1 MKFLEQRQ
9 GKFNTTIQIFELKSN
24 IIFKTTSK
32 FNNIGI
38 IKNIINGKK
47 EIKTSRDSLNDIIN
61 KVK

>member
-47 EIKTSRDSLNDIIN
+47 EIKPPEI
-61 KVK
+61 V